1 VIPDICWNP
10 VTSTTFPASISLSSR
25 TGKIAAQ
32 ASGDQCRE
40 AIMRFILGILAL
52 IWASSTLQA
61 QAPDADYDRLVALHE
76 ELREYMLPGF
86 TAGVVMDSGARI
98 GDVYADNLMTQK
110 LAGLGA
116 LETKLAALP
125 VETWSRAGQ
134 VDYLAVKSIL
144 NGYRFNLEVLRP
156 WKRDPGFY
164 LDPLMAVAFTEVTG
178 SEEDIAKLRARLR
191 QVPPLLASAQGNLT
205 EVAGDFA
212 DLALHNL
219 ENSDGVNHYHPYR
232 PVPPAG
238 IIGWYDDLLARST
251 AARPDLVADVV
262 AARDAVVGF
271 RDWLRAGRAQM
282 TAPGGVGAERYDWYI
297 RHVRMIP
304 LTAAEMLTLAERE
317 HERMTAALALLRH
330 RNRGEPALTLS
341 QSAAEQAGKV
351 AATDKAV
358 RRFLTEQDI
367 VTIPDFVGDLGSNT
381 PYIERPGG
389 PNFWEQI
396 QFRDPIPDHLHA
408 VIPGH
413 RFDAVLAARDTRPIR
428 SSYSDGG
435 RAEGWAT
442 YLEEALML
450 AGATSDRPR
459 ADEFMQLFGIF
470 RAARVPADIA
480 MQQNRWTVAEAV
492 NSMRART
499 PWLDEDVARVDAEIY
514 LRRPPG
520 YGIAYTIGKLQMDA
534 LLADRASQLG
544 EAFSLRE
551 FHDAFLAA
559 GRLPIAL
566 VRYEMTGAGEEVAL
580 FWKTPPV
587 PSAR

>member
-1 VIPDICWNP
+1 MRWFLAFLGFALFWAGGVR
-10 VTSTTFPASISLSSR
+10 AE
-25 TGKIAAQ
+25 
-32 ASGDQCRE
+32 E
-40 AIMRFILGILAL
+40 ADVGYDAL
-52 IWASSTLQA
+52 L
-61 QAPDADYDRLVALHE
+61 ALHE
-76 ELREYMLPGF
+76 DLRDYMLPGF
-86 TAGVVMDSGARI
+86 TAGVVMDSGARV
-98 GDVYADNLMTQK
+98 GEAYADDLMARK

-116 LETKLAALP
+116 FETRLAALP
-125 VETWSRAGQ
+125 VKSWSRARQ

-164 LDPLMAVAFTEVTG
+164 LDPLMGVAFSEVTG
-178 SEEDIAKLRARLR
+178 SEADIAKLRARLAM
-191 QVPPLLASAQGNLT
+191 VAPMLASGRQNLT

-212 DLALHNL
+212 DLAIHNL

-232 PVPPAG
+232 AVPPAG
-238 IIGWYDDLLARST
+238 IIGWYDDLLARSH
-251 AARPDLVADVV
+251 ASRPDLVADVE
-262 AARDAVVGF
+262 AARAAVIAF
-271 RDWLRAGRAQM
+271 RDWLRAARPRM

-304 LTAAEMLTLAERE
+304 LSAAEMLTLAERE

-330 RNRGEPALTLS
+330 RNRDLPQLTLS
-341 QSAAEQAGKV
+341 RSAAEQAEKIRT
-351 AATDKAV
+351 TDAAV
-358 RRFLTEQDI
+358 RRFLTEEQI
-367 VTIPDFVGDLGSNT
+367 VTIPDFVGELGTNT

-428 SSYSDGG
+428 GPYSDGG

-442 YLEEALML
+442 YLEEAMML
-450 AGATSDRPR
+450 AGGTRHTPR
-459 ADEFMQLFGIF
+459 ADEFMQIFGIF

-480 MQQNRWTVAEAV
+480 MQHNRMTVPEAV
-492 NSMRART
+492 AAMRART

-520 YGIAYTIGKLQMDA
+520 YGVAYTIGKLQMDA
-534 LLADRASQLG
+534 LLADRAAQLG

-566 VRYEMTGAGEEVAL
+566 TRYEMTGYGEEVAL
-580 FWKTPPV
+580 FWTTPPI
-587 PSAR
+587 PPAR

>member
-1 VIPDICWNP
+1 MRWFLAFLGFALFWAGAVR
-10 VTSTTFPASISLSSR
+10 AE
-25 TGKIAAQ
+25 
-32 ASGDQCRE
+32 E
-40 AIMRFILGILAL
+40 ADAGYDAL
-52 IWASSTLQA
+52 L
-61 QAPDADYDRLVALHE
+61 ALHE
-76 ELREYMLPGF
+76 DLRDYMLPGF
-86 TAGVVMDSGARI
+86 TAGVVMDSGARV
-98 GDVYADNLMTQK
+98 GEVYADDLMARK
-110 LAGLGA
+110 LAGLESF
-116 LETKLAALP
+116 ETRLAALP
-125 VETWSRAGQ
+125 VKTWSRAAQ

-164 LDPLMAVAFTEVTG
+164 LDPLMGVAFSEVTG
-178 SEEDIAKLRARLR
+178 SEADIAKLRARLAM
-191 QVPPLLASAQGNLT
+191 VAPMLASGRQNLT

-212 DLALHNL
+212 DLAIHNL

-232 PVPPAG
+232 AVPPAG
-238 IIGWYDDLLARST
+238 IIGWYDDLLARSR
-251 AARPDLVADVV
+251 ASRPDLVADVE
-262 AARDAVVGF
+262 AARAAVIAF
-271 RDWLRAGRAQM
+271 RDWLRAERPRM

-330 RNRGEPALTLS
+330 RNRDLPQLTLS
-341 QSAAEQAGKV
+341 RSAAEQAEKIK
-351 AATDKAV
+351 ATDAAV
-358 RRFLTEQDI
+358 RRFLTEEEI
-367 VTIPDFVGDLGSNT
+367 VTIPDYVGELGTNT

-428 SSYSDGG
+428 GSYSDGG

-442 YLEEALML
+442 YLEEAMML
-450 AGATSDRPR
+450 AGGTRHTPR

-470 RAARVPADIA
+470 RAARVPADIG
-480 MQQNRWTVAEAV
+480 MQHNRMTVAEAV
-492 NSMRART
+492 AAMRART

-520 YGIAYTIGKLQMDA
+520 YGVAYTIGKLQMDA
-534 LLADRASQLG
+534 LLADRAAQLG
-544 EAFSLRE
+544 EAFRLRE

-566 VRYEMTGAGEEVAL
+566 TRYEMTGYGEEVAL
-580 FWKTPPV
+580 FWTTPPI
-587 PSAR
+587 PPAG

>member
-1 VIPDICWNP
+1 
-10 VTSTTFPASISLSSR
+10 
-25 TGKIAAQ
+25 
-32 ASGDQCRE
+32 
-40 AIMRFILGILAL
+40 MRLILGFLGL
-52 IWASSTLQA
+52 VLLWTGGLHA
-61 QAPDADYDRLVALHE
+61 QQPDQDYDRLVTLHE

-86 TAGVVMDSGARI
+86 TADVVMDSGARI
-98 GDVYADNLMTQK
+98 GDVYGDALMAQK
-110 LAGLGA
+110 LAGLEDFERR
-116 LETKLAALP
+116 LTALP
-125 VETWSRAGQ
+125 VRGWSRTGQ

-164 LDPLMAVAFTEVTG
+164 LDPLLGIAFTEVSG
-178 SEEDIAKLRARLR
+178 SEADIARLR
-191 QVPPLLASAQGNLT
+191 ERLRMVPPLLASARGNLT
-205 EVAGDFA
+205 DVAGDFA

-232 PVPPAG
+232 SVPPAG
-238 IIGWYDDLLARST
+238 IIGWYDDLLARSR
-251 AARPDLVADVV
+251 ASRPDLIADVE
-262 AARDAVVGF
+262 AARTAVVQF
-271 RDWLRAGRAQM
+271 REWLETERPRM
-282 TAPGGVGAERYDWYI
+282 NAPAGVGAERYDWYI

-317 HERMTAALALLRH
+317 YERMRAALALLRH
-330 RNRGEPALTLS
+330 RNRNLPEVTLS
-341 QSAAEQAGKV
+341 QSAAEQEAKI
-351 AATDKAV
+351 AATDRAV
-358 RRFLTEQDI
+358 RRFLTEEDI
-367 VTIPDFVGDLGSNT
+367 VTIPGDIGDLGSNT
-381 PYIERPGG
+381 PYIQRPGG

-413 RFDAVLAARDTRPIR
+413 RFDAVLAERDTRPIR
-428 SSYSDGG
+428 SRYSDGG

-450 AGATSDRPR
+450 AGATRDRPR

-480 MQQNRWTVAEAV
+480 MQHNRSSVSEAV
-492 NSMRART
+492 EFMRQRT

-534 LLADRASQLG
+534 LLADRSLQMG
-544 EAFSLRE
+544 EDFSLRA
-551 FHDAFLAA
+551 FHDEFLAA
-559 GRLPIAL
+559 GQLPIAL
-566 VRYEMTGAGEEVAL
+566 IRYEMTGADEEVAL
-580 FWKTPPV
+580 FWNTPAIPTG
-587 PSAR
+587 S

>member
-1 VIPDICWNP
+1 
-10 VTSTTFPASISLSSR
+10 
-25 TGKIAAQ
+25 
-32 ASGDQCRE
+32 
-40 AIMRFILGILAL
+40 MRFILGILAL

>member
-1 VIPDICWNP
+1 
-10 VTSTTFPASISLSSR
+10 
-25 TGKIAAQ
+25 
-32 ASGDQCRE
+32 
-40 AIMRFILGILAL
+40 MRFILGILAL
-52 IWASSTLQA
+52 LWASSTLQA

-98 GDVYADNLMTQK
+98 GDVYADELMTQK

-271 RDWLRAGRAQM
+271 RDWLRADRAQM

-367 VTIPDFVGDLGSNT
+367 VTIPDFVGELGSNT

>member
-1 VIPDICWNP
+1 
-10 VTSTTFPASISLSSR
+10 
-25 TGKIAAQ
+25 
-32 ASGDQCRE
+32 
-40 AIMRFILGILAL
+40 MRFILGILAL
-52 IWASSTLQA
+52 LWASSTLQA

-98 GDVYADNLMTQK
+98 GDVYADDLMTQK

-367 VTIPDFVGDLGSNT
+367 VTIPDFVGELGSNT

>member
-1 VIPDICWNP
+1 
-10 VTSTTFPASISLSSR
+10 
-25 TGKIAAQ
+25 
-32 ASGDQCRE
+32 
-40 AIMRFILGILAL
+40 MRFILGILAL
-52 IWASSTLQA
+52 LWASSTLQA

-98 GDVYADNLMTQK
+98 GDVYADELMTQK

-125 VETWSRAGQ
+125 VETWSRPGQ

-367 VTIPDFVGDLGSNT
+367 VTIPDFVGELGSNT

>member
-1 VIPDICWNP
+1 MRFLLGTLAFLLA
-10 VTSTTFPASISLSSR
+10 TSVQAQTQTQ
-25 TGKIAAQ
+25 AQ
-32 ASGDQCRE
+32 AQ
-40 AIMRFILGILAL
+40 A
-52 IWASSTLQA
+52 QA
-61 QAPDADYDRLVALHE
+61 QAPAVDAGYDKLVTLNE
-76 ELREYMLPGF
+76 DLRQFMLPGF

-98 GDVYADNLMTQK
+98 GDVYADDLLEK
-110 LAGLGA
+110 KRAGLA
-116 LETKLAALP
+116 AFEARLAALP
-125 VETWSRAGQ
+125 VKSWSRAAQ
-134 VDYLAVKSIL
+134 ADYLAVKSIL

-164 LDPLMAVAFTEVTG
+164 LDPLMAVAFAEVNK
-178 SEEDIAKLRARLR
+178 SDADIAKLRTRLR
-191 QVPPLLASAQGNLT
+191 AVPPLLASAKGNLT

-219 ENSDGVNHYHPYR
+219 DNSDGVNHYHPYR
-232 PVPPAG
+232 SVPPAG
-238 IIGWYDDLLARST
+238 IIGWYDDLLARARKS
-251 AARPDLVADVV
+251 RPDLAEDVLAARNAVV
-262 AARDAVVGF
+262 AF

-282 TAPGGVGAERYDWYI
+282 SAPGGVGTARYDWYI

-304 LTAAEMLTLAERE
+304 LTGDEMITLAERE
-317 HERMTAALALLRH
+317 HERMTAALVLLRH
-330 RNRGEPALTLS
+330 RNRHLPQLTLS
-341 QSAAEQAGKV
+341 TSAAEQAAKI
-351 AATDKAV
+351 ASTDAAV
-358 RRFLTEQDI
+358 RRFLKDEGI
-367 VTIPDFVGDLGSNT
+367 VTIPDDVGDLGSNT

-413 RFDAVLAARDTRPIR
+413 RFDAVLAERDTRAIR
-428 SSYSDGG
+428 SAYSDGG

-450 AGATSDRPR
+450 AGATRDRPR

-470 RAARVPADIA
+470 RAARVPADIN
-480 MQQNRWTVAEAV
+480 MQRNGWKVTEAV
-492 NSMRART
+492 GYMRSKT

-544 EAFSLRE
+544 EAFNLKD
-551 FHDAFLAA
+551 FHDQFLAA

-566 VRYEMTGAGEEVAL
+566 VRYEMTGADDEVAL
-580 FWKTPPV
+580 FWNTPPI
-587 PSAR
+587 PPAD

>member
-1 VIPDICWNP
+1 MRWFLAFLGFALFWAGAVR
-10 VTSTTFPASISLSSR
+10 AE
-25 TGKIAAQ
+25 
-32 ASGDQCRE
+32 E
-40 AIMRFILGILAL
+40 ADPGYDAL
-52 IWASSTLQA
+52 L
-61 QAPDADYDRLVALHE
+61 ALHE
-76 ELREYMLPGF
+76 DLRDYMLPGF
-86 TAGVVMDSGARI
+86 TAGVVMDSGARV
-98 GDVYADNLMTQK
+98 GEVYADDLMARK
-110 LAGLGA
+110 LAGLA
-116 LETKLAALP
+116 AFETRLAAVP
-125 VETWSRAGQ
+125 VKTWSRAGQ

-164 LDPLMAVAFTEVTG
+164 LDPLMGVAFSEVTG
-178 SEEDIAKLRARLR
+178 SEADIAKLRARLAM
-191 QVPPLLASAQGNLT
+191 VAPMLASGRQNLT

-212 DLALHNL
+212 DLAIHNL

-232 PVPPAG
+232 AVPPAG
-238 IIGWYDDLLARST
+238 IIGWYDDLLARSR
-251 AARPDLVADVV
+251 ASRPDLVADVE
-262 AARDAVVGF
+262 AARAAVIAF
-271 RDWLRAGRAQM
+271 RDWLRAERPRM

-330 RNRGEPALTLS
+330 RNRDLPQLTLS
-341 QSAAEQAGKV
+341 RSAAEQAEKIK
-351 AATDKAV
+351 ATDAAV
-358 RRFLTEQDI
+358 RRFLTEEEI
-367 VTIPDFVGDLGSNT
+367 VTIPDYVGELGTNT

-428 SSYSDGG
+428 GSYSDGG

-442 YLEEALML
+442 YLEEAMML
-450 AGATSDRPR
+450 AGGTRHTPR

-470 RAARVPADIA
+470 RAARVPADIG
-480 MQQNRWTVAEAV
+480 MQHNRMTVAEAV
-492 NSMRART
+492 AAMRART

-520 YGIAYTIGKLQMDA
+520 YGVAYTIGKLQMDA
-534 LLADRASQLG
+534 LLADRAAQLG
-544 EAFSLRE
+544 EAFRLRE

-566 VRYEMTGAGEEVAL
+566 TRYEMTGYGEEVAL
-580 FWKTPPV
+580 FWTTPPI
-587 PSAR
+587 PPAG

>member
-1 VIPDICWNP
+1 
-10 VTSTTFPASISLSSR
+10 
-25 TGKIAAQ
+25 
-32 ASGDQCRE
+32 
-40 AIMRFILGILAL
+40 MRFILGILAL
-52 IWASSTLQA
+52 LWASSTLQA

-98 GDVYADNLMTQK
+98 GDVYADDLMTQK

-178 SEEDIAKLRARLR
+178 NEEDIAKLRARLR

-251 AARPDLVADVV
+251 AARPDLVTDVV

-367 VTIPDFVGDLGSNT
+367 VTIPDFVGELGSNT